1 VATEQAD
8 PFRRGGGHSVLQSY
22 RSDAMAPRT
31 HAWGQVAAATNVLFD
46 YGKPIPRPDRFLSR
60 DNVEE
65 HVPDRIFAQTA
76 DNGQR
81 HFKQNFNVGA
91 TVRQFCARKHK
102 VAVGPRI

>member
-1 VATEQAD
+1 MFYSTNQKSSVAI
-8 PFRRGGGHSVLQSY
+8 FIG
-22 RSDAMAPRT
+22 
-31 HAWGQVAAATNVLFD
+31 N
-46 YGKPIPRPDRFLSR
+46 PIPRPDRFLSR